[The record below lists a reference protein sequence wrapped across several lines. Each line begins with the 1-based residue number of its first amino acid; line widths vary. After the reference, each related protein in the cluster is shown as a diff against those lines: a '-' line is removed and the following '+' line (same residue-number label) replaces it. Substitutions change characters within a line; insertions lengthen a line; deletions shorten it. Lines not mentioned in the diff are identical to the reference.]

1 MNIRRISEI
10 GNAVTETRVMIYI
23 LAFITFVLQIP
34 SFRGEDII
42 NARENYL
49 TGARTDFWGGI
60 STLVYSNVPEYLFR
74 WQIWLAM
81 FQIAMTASG
90 LIKFF
95 KTSPRNRKAQVLTLA
110 VSYLAL
116 MFSGQMT
123 RDGLMFSLLVFGYSL
138 LSGGARCAISTKS
151 LLTATL
157 LIILGASFRPWLS
170 LALAPLTYLML
181 QRSSSKFGKAGIC
194 LLLVSTVILPP
205 TLEVVAVKTL
215 ELTSSYPEQQVM
227 LMDAAASYCYSNNYS
242 TGIKA
247 REIIRKFSSDQRF
260 ENVACQFFRPDTWLS
275 LTKSNNPSSDGMKS
289 DLWLVPAGE
298 ENQYREVRNA
308 WLDLITSDP
317 ITYLQ
322 NKSLFITKLLIGSDS
337 RGLGIASAD
346 SIFEIVTALYTA
358 PYDLAISLHLF
369 SLLACILFLALLSL
383 GKSSGRWEVRLD
395 PTVLLILLTILLWTV
410 ISSVAYIGSNGRYT
424 YSITILIAVIYTLTS
439 ADAKELYRSNE

>member
-1 MNIRRISEI
+1 MKIRSNFEI
-10 GNAVTETRVMIYI
+10 RNAVTKTRVMIYV
-23 LAFITFVLQIP
+23 LAFITFFLQVP

-42 NARENYL
+42 NARENFL
-49 TGARTDFWGGI
+49 TGARTDFWGGV
-60 STLVYSNVPEYLFR
+60 STLVYSNVPNYLFR

-81 FQIAMTASG
+81 FQIVLTAIG

-95 KTSPRNRKAQVLTLA
+95 KKSPRNRMAQVLILA
-110 VSYLAL
+110 VSYSAL

-123 RDGLMFSLLVFGYSL
+123 RDGLMFSVLVFGYSL
-138 LSGGARCAISTKS
+138 LSGGARGVISKK
-151 LLTATL
+151 TL
-157 LIILGASFRPWLS
+157 LIATFLIVFGASFRPWLS
-170 LALAPLTYLML
+170 LALLPLVYLML
-181 QRSSSKFGKAGIC
+181 QRSSSSLGKTGIC
-194 LLLVSTVILPP
+194 LLLVSMAILPP
-205 TLEVVAVKTL
+205 AIEVAAVKSL

-247 REIIRKFSSDQRF
+247 REIIRKFSSDQEF

-275 LTKSNNPSSDGMKS
+275 LTKSNNPSSEGMKS

-298 ENQYREVRNA
+298 EDQYLAVRNA
-308 WLDLITSDP
+308 WFDLITSDP

-337 RGLGIASAD
+337 RGFWVTSAE
-346 SIFEIVTALYTA
+346 SLFELLTALYTA

-383 GKSSGRWEVRLD
+383 GKLSGRWEVRLD
-395 PTVLLILLTILLWTV
+395 LTMLLILLTILLWTV

-424 YSITILIAVIYTLTS
+424 YSITILIAVIYTFTS
-439 ADAKELYRSNE
+439 ADAKESRMSNE